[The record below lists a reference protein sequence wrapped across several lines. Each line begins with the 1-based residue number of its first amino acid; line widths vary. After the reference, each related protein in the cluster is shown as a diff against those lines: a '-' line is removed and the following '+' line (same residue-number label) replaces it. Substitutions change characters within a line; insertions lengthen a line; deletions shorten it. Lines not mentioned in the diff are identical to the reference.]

1 MTRKKRRKRETQQT
15 QPLRRELHMDELTGI
30 VERAKASLT
39 EEEHATLL
47 AAVETLVFLT
57 QELEAKGA
65 TLERLRKLLFGARTE
80 KTSDV
85 LGEEPAGEGAGA
97 PADAAGEGAA
107 ASETTSPKPKR
118 PGHGRNGSAAYRGA
132 TKITVPH
139 ATLHGGC
146 KCPTCND
153 GKVYPLS
160 RPLVLVRV
168 RGMAPLQATLYELGQ
183 LRCNLCG
190 EVFTA
195 EAPAG
200 IGNEKYDETAAAM
213 IGLLRYG
220 AGLPFN
226 RIEKL
231 EQGFGIPLPAGTQW
245 EVVERA
251 AGLIAPAHEELIRQ
265 AAQGDVVH
273 NDDTPMRILDLQ
285 SESRKEGTADGAAD
299 DAADERTGVYTSGIV
314 AVGQGHRIALFFT
327 GRKHAGENLETVLA
341 KRAKG
346 LPVPIQMAD
355 MLSHNTAGEFTT
367 ILAGCMAHSRRRYV
381 DVVEN
386 FPAECRYVLET
397 LGAVYKNDAI
407 AKKRELS
414 PEQRLQFHQ
423 AESEPVMKELEKWL
437 REQIEERK
445 VEPNSSLGHAI
456 CFMRKYWTRLT
467 LFLRVAGAPLDNNIC
482 ERSLKMAIRH
492 RKNSLFYKTLN
503 GAKVGDAFMSLIHTA
518 DLNSIDAFD
527 YLVALQRHYRRV
539 AANPGDWMPWNYK
552 ETLAR
557 PPEDSVPPP

>member
-1 MTRKKRRKRETQQT
+1 MTRKKRRKRQTQQT
-15 QPLRRELHMDELTGI
+15 QPARRELRMDELTGI

-47 AAVETLVFLT
+47 AAVETLAFLT

-65 TLERLRKLLFGARTE
+65 TLERLRKMLFGARTE

-85 LGEEPAGEGAGA
+85 LGEEPVGEGAGA
-97 PADAAGEGAA
+97 PADAAGDGVAV
-107 ASETTSPKPKR
+107 SETTSPKPKR
-118 PGHGRNGSAAYRGA
+118 PGHGRNGTAAYRGA
-132 TKITVPH
+132 TRITVPH
-139 ATLHGGC
+139 ATLHGGD
-146 KCPTCND
+146 KCPTCLD
-153 GKVYPLS
+153 GKVYPLAH
-160 RPLVLVRV
+160 PLVLVRV
-168 RGMAPLQATLYELGQ
+168 RGMAPLQATLYECGQ

-273 NDDTPMRILDLQ
+273 NDDTPMRILDLKK
-285 SESRKEGTADGAAD
+285 ESRKEGTADGAAD
-299 DAADERTGVYTSGIV
+299 DAAGERTGVYTSGIV

-327 GRKHAGENLETVLA
+327 GPKHTGENLETVLA
-341 KRAKG
+341 QRAKE
-346 LPVPIQMAD
+346 LPAPIQMAD
-355 MLSHNTAGEFTT
+355 MLSHNTAGDFTT
-367 ILAGCMAHSRRRYV
+367 ILAGCMSHSRRRYV

-397 LGAVYKNDAI
+397 LGAVYRNDAV
-407 AKKRELS
+407 AKKRQLS
-414 PEQRLQFHQ
+414 PEQRLEFHQ
-423 AESEPVMKELEKWL
+423 AESEPLMKELEKWL
-437 REQIEERK
+437 REQIEEKK
-445 VEPNSSLGHAI
+445 VEPNSSLGQAI

-467 LFLRVAGAPLDNNIC
+467 LFLRVPGAPLDNNLC
-482 ERSLKMAIRH
+482 ERALKMSIRH

-518 DLNSIDAFD
+518 ELNGIDAFD
-527 YLVALQRHYRRV
+527 YLVALQRHHKRV
-539 AANPGDWMPWNYK
+539 VANPGDWMPWNYK

>member
-1 MTRKKRRKRETQQT
+1 MTRKKRRLRETPKQKPPQ
-15 QPLRRELHMDELTGI
+15 RRELRMDELTGI

-39 EEEHATLL
+39 EEDHATLV
-47 AAVETLVFLT
+47 AAVETLAFLT
-57 QELEAKGA
+57 QELEAKGT
-65 TLERLRKLLFGARTE
+65 TLDRLRKMLFGARTE
-80 KTSDV
+80 KSSDV
-85 LGEEPAGEGAGA
+85 LGEGSAAEGAGA

-107 ASETTSPKPKR
+107 AGETTGGKPKR
-118 PGHGRNGSAAYRGA
+118 PGHGRNGTAAYRGA

-139 ATLHGGC
+139 SSLHGGE
-146 KCPTCND
+146 KCPGCLG

-160 RPLVLVRV
+160 QPLVLVRV
-168 RGMAPLQATLYELGQ
+168 RGMAPLQAMLYECGR

-251 AGLIAPAHEELIRQ
+251 AGLIAPANGELIRQ
-265 AAQGDVVH
+265 AAQGDVLH
-273 NDDTPMRILDLQ
+273 NDDTPMRILDLK
-285 SESRKEGTADGAAD
+285 SEAQKEEGAD
-299 DAADERTGVYTSGIV
+299 DDADDERTGVYTSGIV

-327 GRKHAGENLETVLA
+327 GAKHAGENLETVLA
-341 KRAKG
+341 QRAKE
-346 LPVPIQMAD
+346 LPAPIQMAD
-355 MLSHNTAGEFTT
+355 MLSHNTAGDFTT

-381 DVVEN
+381 DVVED
-386 FPAECRYVLET
+386 FPAECRHVLET
-397 LGAVYKNDAI
+397 LSAVYKNDAL
-407 AKKRELS
+407 AKERQLS
-414 PEQRLQFHQ
+414 PEQRLEFHK
-423 AESEPVMKELEKWL
+423 AESEPLMKELEKWL
-437 REQIEERK
+437 REQIAEKK
-445 VEPNSSLGHAI
+445 VEPNSSLGQAI
-456 CFMRKYWTRLT
+456 CFMQKHWTRLT
-467 LFLRVAGAPLDNNIC
+467 LFLRVPGAPLDNNIC
-482 ERSLKMAIRH
+482 ERGLKMAIRH

-518 DLNSIDAFD
+518 ELNGIDAFD
-527 YLVALQRHYRRV
+527 YLVALQRHHKRV

-552 ETLAR
+552 DTLAR
-557 PPEDSVPPP
+557 PAGDPAPPL

>member
-1 MTRKKRRKRETQQT
+1 MTRKKRRKGQTQQA
-15 QPLRRELHMDELTGI
+15 QPARRDLRMDELTGI

-39 EEEHATLL
+39 QEEHATLL

-65 TLERLRKLLFGARTE
+65 TLERLRKMLFGARTE

-85 LGEEPAGEGAGA
+85 LGEESAAEGAGA

-107 ASETTSPKPKR
+107 TGETTSGKPKR
-118 PGHGRNGSAAYRGA
+118 PGHGRNGTAAYRGA

-139 ATLHGGC
+139 ATLHGAD
-146 KCPTCND
+146 KCPSCFD

-160 RPLVLVRV
+160 RPLGLVRV
-168 RGMAPLQATLYELGQ
+168 RGMAPLLATLYECGQ

-231 EQGFGIPLPAGTQW
+231 EQGFGIPLPASTQW

-273 NDDTPMRILDLQ
+273 NDDTPMRILDLE
-285 SESRKEGTADGAAD
+285 SEPRKEEGADD
-299 DAADERTGVYTSGIV
+299 DAAEERTGVYTSGIV

-327 GRKHAGENLETVLA
+327 GPKHAGENLETVLA
-341 KRAKG
+341 QRAKE
-346 LPVPIQMAD
+346 LPAPIQMAD

-386 FPAECRYVLET
+386 FPAECRYVLEM
-397 LGAVYKNDAI
+397 LGAVYKNDDL
-407 AKKRELS
+407 AKERQLS
-414 PEQRLQFHQ
+414 PEQRLEFHK

-437 REQIEERK
+437 REQIEEKK
-445 VEPNSSLGHAI
+445 VEPNSSLGQAI

-467 LFLRVAGAPLDNNIC
+467 LFLRVPGAPLDNNIC
-482 ERSLKMAIRH
+482 ERALKMAIRH

-518 DLNSIDAFD
+518 ELNGIDAFD
-527 YLVALQRHYRRV
+527 YLVALQRHHKRV

-552 ETLAR
+552 DTMER

>member
-1 MTRKKRRKRETQQT
+1 MTRKKRRLRETPKQKPPQ
-15 QPLRRELHMDELTGI
+15 RRELRMDELTGI

-39 EEEHATLL
+39 EEDHATLV
-47 AAVETLVFLT
+47 AAVETLAFLT
-57 QELEAKGA
+57 QELEAKGT
-65 TLERLRKLLFGARTE
+65 TLDRLRKMLFGARTE

-85 LGEEPAGEGAGA
+85 LGEGSAAEGAGA

-107 ASETTSPKPKR
+107 AGETTGGKPKR
-118 PGHGRNGSAAYRGA
+118 PGHGRNGTAAYRGA

-139 ATLHGGC
+139 SSLHGGE
-146 KCPTCND
+146 KCPGCLD

-160 RPLVLVRV
+160 QPLVLVRV
-168 RGMAPLQATLYELGQ
+168 RGMAPLQAMLYECGR

-251 AGLIAPAHEELIRQ
+251 AGLIAPAHGELIRQ
-265 AAQGDVVH
+265 AAQGDVLH
-273 NDDTPMRILDLQ
+273 NDDTPMRILDLK
-285 SESRKEGTADGAAD
+285 SEARKEEGAD
-299 DAADERTGVYTSGIV
+299 DDADDERTGVYTSGIV

-327 GRKHAGENLETVLA
+327 GAKHAGENLETVLA
-341 KRAKG
+341 QRAKE
-346 LPVPIQMAD
+346 LPAPIQMAD
-355 MLSHNTAGEFTT
+355 MLSHNTAGDFTT

-381 DVVEN
+381 DVVED
-386 FPAECRYVLET
+386 FPAECRHVLET
-397 LGAVYKNDAI
+397 LSAVYKNDAL
-407 AKKRELS
+407 AKERQLS
-414 PEQRLQFHQ
+414 PEQRLEFHK
-423 AESEPVMKELEKWL
+423 AESEPLMKELEKWL
-437 REQIEERK
+437 REQIAEKK
-445 VEPNSSLGHAI
+445 VEPNSSLGQAI
-456 CFMRKYWTRLT
+456 CFMQKHWTRLT
-467 LFLRVAGAPLDNNIC
+467 LFLRVPGAPLDNNIC
-482 ERSLKMAIRH
+482 ERGLKMAIRH

-518 DLNSIDAFD
+518 ELNGIDAFD
-527 YLVALQRHYRRV
+527 YLVALQRHYKRV

-552 ETLAR
+552 DTLAR
-557 PPEDSVPPP
+557 PAGDPAPPL